1 MTKRSPC
8 FQPKIG
14 TFGFNSSQA
23 QVEPQSGTPSR
34 CVESSYFPFCS
45 AVPTHSVSLNN
56 YNSQTF
62 AFIIQQYIIYSNEG
76 HNTRA
81 QRSPSILST
90 LYQFQQSTGRFRVS
104 PVMKIH
110 EWQHPP
116 SLRSEDT
123 VDKPPEHQMSRA

>member
-8 FQPKIG
+8 FQLKIG

-34 CVESSYFPFCS
+34 RVESSYFPFCS
-45 AVPTHSVSLNN
+45 VVPTHSASLNN

-76 HNTRA
+76 GLKGLQA
-81 QRSPSILST
+81 SSA
-90 LYQFQQSTGRFRVS
+90 
-104 PVMKIH
+104 
-110 EWQHPP
+110 
-116 SLRSEDT
+116 LRITSDSQL
-123 VDKPPEHQMSRA
+123 VDS